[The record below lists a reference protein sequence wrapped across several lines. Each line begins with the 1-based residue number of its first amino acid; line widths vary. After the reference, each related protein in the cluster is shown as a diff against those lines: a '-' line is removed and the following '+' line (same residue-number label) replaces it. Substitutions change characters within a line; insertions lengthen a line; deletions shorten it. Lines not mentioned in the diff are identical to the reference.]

1 MTGEFELAAIGILSA
16 LGVAIGAVTLHKV
29 RRIHQMQFEIALDT
43 RQSRR
48 EVEAMYRQ
56 LEALAALN
64 HSSQALTFPC
74 LPCAVGQ
81 VLRTSC

>member
-1 MTGEFELAAIGILSA
+1 
-16 LGVAIGAVTLHKV
+16 VAIGAVTLHKV

-64 HSSQALTFPC
+64 HL
-74 LPCAVGQ
+74 LK
-81 VLRTSC
+81 L